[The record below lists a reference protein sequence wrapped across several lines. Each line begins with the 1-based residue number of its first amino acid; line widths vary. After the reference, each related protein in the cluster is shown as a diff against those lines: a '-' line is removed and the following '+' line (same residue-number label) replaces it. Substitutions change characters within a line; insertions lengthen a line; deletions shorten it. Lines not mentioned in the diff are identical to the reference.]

1 MLELPD
7 QTAASLLYGFISIR
21 SMQWELIL
29 AGISSCMLCLMLPH
43 SLLVL
48 MKITLELGQ
57 MHWEHGHA
65 VPGLDPCLQEHCFN
79 LLTRLL
85 RQQALSTIGLQNTM
99 MACQTGSPFL
109 SDLTIGAAFHLSLLA
124 NCSGS
129 INLYDLLWLLFFG
142 ISSSMVFCF
151 LFGWLIVYY
160 RKDCLYSLLFC
171 FSFLT
176 ISKKKNQQ
184 VFFFFSWTSALWCF
198 CTDSTCLF
206 QLSGTEFF
214 SS

>member
-7 QTAASLLYGFISIR
+7 QTAASLLYGCISIR
-21 SMQWELIL
+21 STQLELIL
-29 AGISSCMLCLMLPH
+29 AGISSCMLCLVLPH

-65 VPGLDPCLQEHCFN
+65 VPGLDPCLQEPCFN

-85 RQQALSTIGLQNTM
+85 RQQALSTIGLESTM

-109 SDLTIGAAFHLSLLA
+109 SDLTIGAAFHLSPLA
-124 NCSGS
+124 NCSTS
-129 INLYDLLWLLFFG
+129 INLHDLLLFFG
-142 ISSSMVFCF
+142 ISSSMKFCF

-176 ISKKKNQQ
+176 TSK
-184 VFFFFSWTSALWCF
+184 VFFM
-198 CTDSTCLF
+198 DISTQVL
-206 QLSGTEFF
+206 LYWWPLLVSVVRHWGF